1 MYDLEEMI
9 VFILNTSQQV
19 LRQIRAHFAS
29 YLTRNCGAVRKGG
42 KKCFLLAFRGCPSLF
57 PEKSLT
63 EPKAIKNH
71 FVGSET
77 RVKPIPK
84 HAPETQEEESLILHV
99 AM

>member
-42 KKCFLLAFRGCPSLF
+42 KKMLPPGISGLSIF
-57 PEKSLT
+57 
-63 EPKAIKNH
+63 
-71 FVGSET
+71 
-77 RVKPIPK
+77 IP
-84 HAPETQEEESLILHV
+84 
-99 AM
+99 